1 MNVKE
6 RVYGKYGNNL
16 TFKKELLD
24 VVEELEGQLL
34 FFMHIDRWDLPLKN
48 RWLDY
53 FEYTFKP
60 NKKFYIIFEEEE
72 FSTHTV
78 LDLDKVVNFFKE
90 RGVDKDKLIWVT
102 SSNNF
107 NEVLKR
113 FNKYI
118 KIKSIPLHWGDSR
131 YMKEE
136 TSNKNPKSIVYDK
149 NTVINYDVKSF
160 GFNSSFY
167 NLRYNPNVK
176 FLSEIETVKTP
187 SKLFCCPM
195 GVKKISRVN
204 LLQKLYDRKFI
215 KDLDKIDDDDLG
227 WVSLNSEKRIFKG
240 DIFLYSKDS
249 IDVGGFFEGK
259 GKPYNFNS
267 YMAEM
272 EQSWYSMKHI
282 IKDSFIYLSVES
294 EMDDYKIWENNSEG
308 NLFHWLEKNWSFYVE
323 KIMIPILFKKPFF
336 NLGPLNGL
344 EILKSTYGFKTFD
357 SIIDESYDK
366 EVDLDKRMD
375 MVLDELERLSKIDLV
390 ELTENL
396 KPILDYNYNLLLD
409 MNKNKKKYLE
419 QYFTE
424 NINDLYS

>member
-1 MNVKE
+1 MNVQK
-6 RVYGKYGNNL
+6 RVYNKYGNNL
-16 TFKKELLD
+16 TYKKELLD
-24 VVEELEGQLL
+24 IVDDLGGQLL
-34 FFMHIDRWDLPLKN
+34 FFMHISRWDYPLKH

-53 FEYTFKP
+53 FEYEFKP
-60 NKKFYIIFEEEE
+60 DKKFYIIFEEEE

-102 SSNNF
+102 ASHNF
-107 NEVLKR
+107 NDVLKR

-118 KIKSIPLHWGDSR
+118 EIKAIPLHYGDSR
-131 YMKEE
+131 FMKNDVGVP
-136 TSNKNPKSIVYDK
+136 TIVKWYILPEDK
-149 NTVINYDVKSF
+149 IINYDIKSF
-160 GFNSSFY
+160 GFNSTFY
-167 NLRYNPNVK
+167 NNPKHITDDNY
-176 FLSEIETVKTP
+176 LSDFKTEKTP

-195 GVKKISRVN
+195 GIKKISRVT
-204 LLQKLYDRKFI
+204 LLKKMHDRKFI

-227 WVSLNSEKRIFKG
+227 WVSLNSEKRIFKD
-240 DIFLYSKDS
+240 DIYLYD
-249 IDVGGFFEGK
+249 
-259 GKPYNFNS
+259 
-267 YMAEM
+267 
-272 EQSWYSMKHI
+272 EQYDKIKTLELWLCMTCNKLNNV
-282 IKDSFIYLSVES
+282 IKDSFIYLSVEC
-294 EMDDYKIWENNSEG
+294 EMDDFSIWEDNLEG
-308 NLFHWLEKNWSFYVE
+308 NLFHWLEKNCSRFVE
-323 KIMIPILFKKPFF
+323 KILIPILFKKPFL

-344 EILKSTYGFKTFD
+344 EILKSYGFKTFD
-357 SIIDESYDK
+357 SIIDESYDT

-424 NINDLYS
+424 NINDLYT